1 MMAEAV
7 VIGGGLAGSEAAW
20 QLAARGVDVRL
31 YEMRPQIK
39 TGAHRTDYLAELIC
53 SNSLGSKLPDL
64 ASGVLMSELHVMRSM
79 LLECANKTAVPA
91 GGALAVD
98 RIAFARMVSERIESN
113 TRIEVIRDEV
123 DTLPSGVAIVASGPL
138 TSTALSNA
146 LMDFSGEENLS
157 FFDALSPIVAAES
170 IDWSVAFRASRYE
183 RGEEKDGDYVN
194 CPLNK
199 VEYDA
204 FVNELI
210 NAERIPLREFELAI
224 RDGVRVGIGKY
235 FEGCLPIEI
244 IGERGRETLAF
255 GPMRPVG
262 LRDPRTGNR
271 PYAVVQLRGEDLE
284 ALFYNLVGFQT
295 NLKYGEQDR
304 VFRMIPG
311 LTKARFVRHGQ
322 MHRNTFINS
331 PRLLRS
337 TLQYRKRDALFF
349 AGQITGIEGYLGSIG
364 TGMLAGINSARLL
377 QGQEMLIFPRTTML
391 GALTHYIAESPS
403 ETFKPMKANFGILP
417 PLKDGKKR
425 NRLERRRAYAKRSSK
440 NMLNYLAGATI

>member
-20 QLAARGVDVRL
+20 QLAACGVNVRL

-53 SNSLGSKLPDL
+53 SNSLGSKLPDR
-64 ASGVLMSELHVMRSM
+64 ASGVLMSELNVMGSM

-113 TRIEVIRDEV
+113 TRIEVIRGEV
-123 DTLPSGVAIVASGPL
+123 DTLPSGMTVVASGPL
-138 TSTALSNA
+138 TSTALSTA

-224 RDGVRVGIGKY
+224 RDGVRAGIGKY

-244 IGERGRETLAF
+244 IGERGREALAF

-271 PYAVVQLRGEDLE
+271 PYAGW
-284 ALFYNLVGFQT
+284 F
-295 NLKYGEQDR
+295 
-304 VFRMIPG
+304 
-311 LTKARFVRHGQ
+311 
-322 MHRNTFINS
+322 S
-331 PRLLRS
+331 
-337 TLQYRKRDALFF
+337 
-349 AGQITGIEGYLGSIG
+349 
-364 TGMLAGINSARLL
+364 
-377 QGQEMLIFPRTTML
+377 
-391 GALTHYIAESPS
+391 
-403 ETFKPMKANFGILP
+403 
-417 PLKDGKKR
+417 
-425 NRLERRRAYAKRSSK
+425 
-440 NMLNYLAGATI
+440 